1 MSIPKYSGKPELS
14 DMYVHVNSG
23 VSKFCLSPNKKIN
36 LDVKRS
42 GGKKKKG
49 QSTKLRLIQSSLG
62 KYLEVAFPESL

>member
-1 MSIPKYSGKPELS
+1 MSIIPKYSGEPERS

-49 QSTKLRLIQSSLG
+49 AEYQTAAHSKQLG
-62 KYLEVAFPESL
+62 KIS